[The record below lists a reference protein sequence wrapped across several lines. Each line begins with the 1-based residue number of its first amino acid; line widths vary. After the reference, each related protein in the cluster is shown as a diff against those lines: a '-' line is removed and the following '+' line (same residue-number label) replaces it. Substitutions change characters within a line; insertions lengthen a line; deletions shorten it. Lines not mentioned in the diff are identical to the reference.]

1 VSDRFLQPESSSAGD
16 ERRVFIPAPPS
27 APSRART
34 GGSGGVSARPGRV
47 AAPAP
52 DRSAGRVIDRRRG
65 GGRGE
70 PPWPPDGGDEGRP
83 GGGFGGRLRR
93 VRWRRVVLVT
103 AVVLV
108 LALLGSF
115 LYVRSVFNRIDR
127 VEVSGSL
134 TSASSG
140 TNYLIVGSDSREN
153 VTEEGDAGFN
163 GTEDQ
168 VRGSRADTM
177 MLLHLEGG
185 SAQMLSIPRDLYVTL
200 ACTGGGEKINAAYNT
215 NLDGGGPE
223 CLVDTITESLGIP
236 IDRYMEVDFVSF
248 AGLVDSL
255 GGITIDFEH
264 PAQDTNSGLSV
275 TQTGPVQ
282 LNGEQALA
290 YVRSRYYQELIDGEW
305 VQDPTGD
312 LGRGERQRAFLTQ
325 VIGKLSDT
333 RNPFSLA
340 SAAGDMSTGL
350 RIDDEMTLFD
360 AIRLGWGMRGK
371 TPETLDIREALSNDR
386 NDAGA
391 VLILDEEIAD
401 PILDEIR

>member
-27 APSRART
+27 APSRPRT
-34 GGSGGVSARPGRV
+34 GGSGGTSARPGRV
-47 AAPAP
+47 AVPPP

-65 GGRGE
+65 GSGE
-70 PPWPPDGGDEGRP
+70 PPWPPDGDEGR
-83 GGGFGGRLRR
+83 GGFGGRLRR

-115 LYVRSVFNRIDR
+115 LYARSVFNRIDR

-153 VTEEGDAGFN
+153 VAEEGDAGFN

-168 VRGSRADTM
+168 VTGSRADTM

-185 SAQMLSIPRDLYVTL
+185 KAQILSIPRDLYVTL
-200 ACTGGGEKINAAYNT
+200 SCTGGGEKINAAYNT

-255 GGITIDFEH
+255 GSITIDFPF
-264 PAQDTNSGLSV
+264 PARDTESGLNV
-275 TQTGPVQ
+275 PQAGPVE
-282 LNGEQALA
+282 LNGDQALA
-290 YVRSRYYQELIDGEW
+290 YVRSRHYQELKDGQW
-305 VQDPTGD
+305 VEDPLAD
-312 LGRGERQRAFLTQ
+312 IGRQARQRAFLTE

-340 SAAGDMSTGL
+340 SAASDMSTGL

-360 AIRLGWGMRGK
+360 AIRFGWGMRGK
-371 TPETLDIREALSNDR
+371 TPEPLDITDALTNDR

-401 PILDEIR
+401 PILEQIR